1 MYFLVFGKDEMRV
14 VGGKDCFGDHKQ
26 TPADCLPVDFH
37 TFYGGAFTAFLCRSG
52 IGYSHL
58 YQEI

>member
-1 MYFLVFGKDEMRV
+1 MRV
-14 VGGKDCFGDHKQ
+14 AGGKDCFGDHKQ

-52 IGYSHL
+52 IATCTKKYSPSR
-58 YQEI
+58 EVPATDS